1 MHVVLYEA
9 DGGVA
14 RITINRPEK
23 FNALNREVSL
33 RLQEGLQRAESDPT
47 VRCVV
52 LTGKGKAFSAGQD
65 LSELKGPL
73 TEEIKRILPEQLNP
87 IVTRLRSISKPVI
100 AAVNGIA
107 AGAAA
112 NIALCCDIVI
122 AAESATFIQAFSKIG
137 LIPDSGGTYMLPRL
151 VGLQKAAAL
160 MMTADSV
167 SATEA
172 ARMGMIYK
180 AVPDDKLVFE
190 SELLADKLAKMPTKA
205 LYLTRR
211 ALDESMSAVNFETQ
225 LNNEA
230 RWQTEASATS
240 DFSEGISAFLEKRP
254 PIFRGE

>member
-9 DGGVA
+9 EDGIA
-14 RITINRPEK
+14 RITLNRPEK
-23 FNALNREVSL
+23 FNALNREMAT
-33 RLQEGLQRAESDPT
+33 RIQEALQRAENDQS
-47 VRCVV
+47 VRCIV

-65 LSELKGPL
+65 LSELNGPL

-87 IVTRLRSISKPVI
+87 IVMKLRTISKPVV

-112 NIALCCDIVI
+112 NIALCCDIVM

-151 VGLQKAAAL
+151 IGLQRATAL
-160 MMTADSV
+160 MMTAESV
-167 SATEA
+167 SATDA

-180 AVPDDKLVFE
+180 AVPDAQLIFE
-190 SELLADKLAKMPTKA
+190 SETLARKLAKMPTKA

-211 ALDESMSAVNFETQ
+211 ALDESLGAGSFEEQ
-225 LNNEA
+225 LSNEEK
-230 RWQTEASATS
+230 WQGEAAATS
-240 DFSEGISAFLEKRP
+240 DFSEGIRAFLEKRP
-254 PIFRGE
+254 AIFKGE